1 MPSQT
6 YKILHK
12 FDGPKGG
19 WSETMYTQ
27 KDSMEEARVVAS
39 TMAQFRAL
47 ILGQPCVLEGIRI
60 TTVDKPRVNLSYSID
75 VTSKQ
80 LTGDLDKADMMWT
93 GILTRYADPTGQYQ
107 ISKTFRAVPDR
118 FVTRTVNNPQGF
130 IDSVPELV
138 NWKGQWK
145 EACKFHKVRFKARSH
160 EGAAGED
167 VDITGFALDGE
178 RRLIVTSAVVGEK
191 DEFITIK
198 DITTTGSIKPLLNVG
213 KHRIVSRAGN
223 AITLATTLPEDQSVS
238 LWGGGNARQFIDDYF
253 LVDNLELQRPAHRDT
268 GRPFGLGR
276 GRRSVRR

>member
-1 MPSQT
+1 MDAEALTVTLYSSIQHCVCLKLSP
-6 YKILHK
+6 
-12 FDGPKGG
+12 
-19 WSETMYTQ
+19 
-27 KDSMEEARVVAS
+27 DSS
-39 TMAQFRAL
+39 
-47 ILGQPCVLEGIRI
+47 
-60 TTVDKPRVNLSYSID
+60 
-75 VTSKQ
+75 
-80 LTGDLDKADMMWT
+80 
-93 GILTRYADPTGQYQ
+93 
-107 ISKTFRAVPDR
+107 
-118 FVTRTVNNPQGF
+118 
-130 IDSVPELV
+130 
-138 NWKGQWK
+138 
-145 EACKFHKVRFKARSH
+145 
-160 EGAAGED
+160 
-167 VDITGFALDGE
+167 DITGFALDGE